1 MATARANLISVN
13 FEVFGKVQ
21 GVFFRKHT
29 QKEATKLGLTGWV
42 QNTPAG
48 TVVGVIEG
56 TEDKVKLMKKW
67 LAETGSPKSVIK
79 KCVFNDEKMIEAKIY
94 PSFSVNRD

>member
-56 TEDKVKLMKKW
+56 TEDKVKLMKLW
-67 LAETGSPKSVIK
+67 LEKTGSPESHID
-79 KCVFNDEKMIEAKIY
+79 KCVFSNEIVIEVSKFSDFKIEK
-94 PSFSVNRD
+94 